1 MACYEGHLKI
11 AIQLLEIKPDIDIS
25 IENDYAFR
33 MACQEGHIKVAK
45 WLFKINPYINISI
58 ENDYAFRMSCI
69 RGNIKIIKWIY
80 KLNPFIYMDEEY
92 YFNNACKEGYTELA
106 EWLLEVKPNI
116 DITENN
122 NSIFRFICNKG
133 DINMARLFVK
143 IKPEKYEIKI
153 NSFNE
158 LIDYRIFLV
167 ITKTIK
173 RHEIKKNI
181 DMCDICIENISN
193 VYTSCDH
200 LFCKNCIITWIEK
213 NITCPYCRCEINES
227 NLKNI
232 V

>member
-45 WLFKINPYINISI
+45 WLFKINSYINISI

-143 IKPEKYEIKI
+143 IKPEKYEIK
-153 NSFNE
+153 
-158 LIDYRIFLV
+158 
-167 ITKTIK
+167 
-173 RHEIKKNI
+173 KNI
-181 DMCDICIENISN
+181 DMCEICIENISN